1 MCICSSRRKPDTSVW
16 RKARPGIFLTSA
28 CFALA
33 CCLGVVDGS
42 AFADEHGQDNS
53 DSKFS
58 YGKQGLQFDDG
69 TGNNFLWFG
78 VRLQTRWSNSRV
90 TQDAL
95 PGEPVSDTSE
105 LAVNRGRLKLGGHL
119 FRPRFTV
126 YTEYDIVDSR
136 LLDLRATY
144 KFSDWLSIR
153 IGQWKSEFN
162 RERIDSSGKQQFVE
176 RSVVTPWF
184 TIDRQQAV
192 MASGR
197 IAKDSRGDTSY
208 WFGWLSG
215 AGRGGDTSEA
225 DGLWLARAQW
235 NFHGR
240 VLGFSQSAIARPD
253 KPTGSVAIAAV
264 SGKSGFTAF
273 SSAGGGQLPGFS
285 NGASDQ
291 YRIDQLMVE
300 TAYQHRGFSWQQEL
314 HWKSVDDSL
323 SGEKRRLFGGYA
335 QAGMFFSE
343 IYESFPEPLEFA
355 LRYARVDPDVDLSG
369 DTEKEYT
376 LASNWF
382 FSGHRNK
389 LTLDLSHVVRRQ
401 APETDT
407 SNRVRLQWDW
417 SF

>member
-1 MCICSSRRKPDTSVW
+1 VTKIV
-16 RKARPGIFLTSA
+16 RKAYL
-28 CFALA
+28 ALA
-33 CCLGVVDGS
+33 CCLVVCDG
-42 AFADEHGQDNS
+42 AIAADSTEEQPA
-53 DSKFS
+53 SKFS

-78 VRLQTRWSNSRV
+78 VRLQTRWADSHV

-95 PGEPVSDTSE
+95 PGAPISSSSDFA
-105 LAVNRGRLKLGGHL
+105 LNRGRLKLGGHL
-119 FRPRFTV
+119 VSPAFTV
-126 YTEYDIVDSR
+126 YSEYDTVGSR

-144 KFSDWLSIR
+144 KFTDWLSIR
-153 IGQWKSEFN
+153 IGQWKSEYN

-176 RSVVTPWF
+176 RSIVTPWF
-184 TIDRQQAV
+184 TLDRQRAI

-197 IAKDSRGDTSY
+197 LGKGSRGDTSY

-235 NFHGR
+235 NFNGR
-240 VLGFSQSAIARPD
+240 VLGFSQSAIGRP
-253 KPTGSVAIAAV
+253 KEPAGSVAVAAV
-264 SGKSGFTAF
+264 TGRSGYTAF
-273 SSAGGGQLPGFS
+273 SSAGGGQLPGFTD
-285 NGASDQ
+285 GEPDQ
-291 YRIDQLMVE
+291 YRLEQVMLE
-300 TAYQHRGFSWQQEL
+300 TAYQLGGFSWQQEL
-314 HWKSVDDSL
+314 HWKSVDDRL
-323 SGEKRRLFGGYA
+323 SGRQRRLLGGYA

-343 IYESFPEPLEFA
+343 VFDSFPEPLELAIRF
-355 LRYARVDPDVDLSG
+355 ARVDPNRDLTD

-382 FSGHRNK
+382 FKGHRNK
-389 LTLDLSHVVRRQ
+389 LTLDLSRVIRRL

-407 SNRVRLQWDW
+407 ANRIRLQWDW

>member
-1 MCICSSRRKPDTSVW
+1 MKPAQSAPPGVSLASASV
-16 RKARPGIFLTSA
+16 
-28 CFALA
+28 ALA
-33 CCLGVVDGS
+33 CCLAAVDC
-42 AFADEHGQDNS
+42 AIADDAAEES
-53 DSKFS
+53 PASKFS

-78 VRLQTRWSNSRV
+78 VRLQTRWANSHV

-95 PGEPVSDTSE
+95 PGNPVSSDSE
-105 LAVNRGRLKLGGHL
+105 LSVTRGRLKLGGHL
-119 FRPRFTV
+119 FSPAFTI
-126 YTEYDIVDSR
+126 YSEYDIVDNR

-144 KFSDWLSIR
+144 AFADWLNVR
-153 IGQWKSEFN
+153 VGQWKSEFN

-184 TIDRQQAV
+184 TIDRQRAI

-197 IAKDSRGDTSY
+197 IGKGTRGDTSY
-208 WFGWLSG
+208 WFGRLSG
-215 AGRGGDTSEA
+215 AGRGGDASEA
-225 DGLWLARAQW
+225 EGLWLARAQW
-235 NFHGR
+235 NFNGR
-240 VLGFSQSAIARPD
+240 VLGFSQSAIGRPD
-253 KPTGSVAIAAV
+253 KPAGSVALAAV

-285 NGASDQ
+285 DGASDQ
-291 YRIDQLMVE
+291 YRLQQFMFE
-300 TAYQHRGFSWQQEL
+300 TAYQHGGFSWQQEL
-314 HWKSVDDSL
+314 HWKQIDDDVT
-323 SGEKRRLFGGYA
+323 GETTRLIGGYA

-343 IYESFPEPLEFA
+343 VFESFPEPLEFA
-355 LRYARVDPDVDLSG
+355 VRFARVDPDRALSG
-369 DTEKEYT
+369 DTETEYT

-382 FSGHRNK
+382 FNGHRNK

-407 SNRVRLQWDW
+407 ANRIRLQWDW